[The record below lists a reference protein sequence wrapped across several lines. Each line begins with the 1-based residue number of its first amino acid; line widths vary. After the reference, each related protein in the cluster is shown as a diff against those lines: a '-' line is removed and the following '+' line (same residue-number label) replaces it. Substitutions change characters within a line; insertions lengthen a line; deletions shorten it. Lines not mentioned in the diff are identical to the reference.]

1 VVWYVGENMSMLN
14 ESINLLL
21 EEGEMTGLSLLLGIL
36 IIAALVFLLLGVLVS
51 NSVLT
56 LMGAVTSFIAMALP
70 IPMMPDYP
78 YFGIALTGVLFL
90 FGIIGFII
98 TFYQWLTSYHERRG
112 YHKWERYFE

>member
-1 VVWYVGENMSMLN
+1 
-14 ESINLLL
+14 
-21 EEGEMTGLSLLLGIL
+21 MTGLSFLLGIL
-36 IIAALVFLLLGVLVS
+36 IIAALVFLLLGVLVP

-78 YFGIALTGVLFL
+78 YFGIALTSTLFL